1 MYEID
6 NFGHYEE
13 NVGENGGGNKQE
25 IDNTNILI
33 VYNFESCTW
42 PLKLLVHCDEGG
54 DRWAAG

>member
-13 NVGENGGGNKQE
+13 NIGENGGGNKQE

-33 VYNFESCTW
+33 VYNFESCT
-42 PLKLLVHCDEGG
+42 
-54 DRWAAG
+54 